1 VTVIT
6 GGLISLE
13 FAAAGV
19 KYAPASVG
27 QAANA
32 ARDADLTV
40 YVQAATPVIEDIV
53 GGPVAQVTKT
63 VKFNGGDDE
72 IILHDSVSSVTSVV
86 EVGNT
91 LNAAT
96 DYIFDPVSN
105 IIIGGTPVYPRI
117 FYPGR
122 LAMTVTYVTG
132 FAPIPMTIQLATRE
146 LVRFW
151 IQQGNQSQRPGYGDQ
166 VESLAYTPQGFA
178 VPKRVMELLA
188 PYRKLGGFA

>member
-6 GGLISLE
+6 GGLITLE
-13 FAAAGV
+13 FAATGV
-19 KYAPASVG
+19 KYSPASVG
-27 QAANA
+27 QAGNT
-32 ARDADLTV
+32 ARDADLTA
-40 YVQAATPVIEDIV
+40 YVQAATPVIEDIA
-53 GGPVAQVTKT
+53 GPVLQVSKT
-63 VKFNGGDDE
+63 VRFNGGDDK
-72 IILHDSVSSVTSVV
+72 IILHDTVSSVTTVV

-132 FAPIPMTIQLATRE
+132 FAVIPMTIQLATRE

-151 IQQGNQSQRPGYGDQ
+151 IQQGNQSQRPGFGDQ